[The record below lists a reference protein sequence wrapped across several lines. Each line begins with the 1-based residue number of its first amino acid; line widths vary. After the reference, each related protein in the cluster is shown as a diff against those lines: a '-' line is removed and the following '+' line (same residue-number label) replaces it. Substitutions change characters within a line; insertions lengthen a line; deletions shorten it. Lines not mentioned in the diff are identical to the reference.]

1 MEYRVEEIAGAA
13 RVRVDTLRFYQ
24 ARGLLPAPRKR
35 GRIAIYDDEHL
46 ERLRR
51 IRQLQREGFSLAQI
65 QRLLSGGEDASSELL
80 AALSRASVGERT
92 LARAE
97 LAAEA
102 GVPEALVRAA
112 ESAGLVEPVVVDGE
126 ERFGESEIE
135 MALDSRMLDAA
146 RTYLAEHCDD
156 VQLHFTSAV
165 AIAPGESTQIL
176 HRDRGIWGGYVPRQ
190 MEPLFS
196 TICALT
202 PFTRE
207 NGATQVVVGSHHW
220 DKKRQP
226 GPDEI
231 AYAEMSP
238 GSVLCYN
245 GTVLHGGGAN
255 TTEDETR
262 VGVFLHY
269 TLNWLRQEE
278 NQYLSCPPEHA
289 QHLSQELRALIGYA
303 KGGYVLGFYSDP
315 DDDSAQHESVSP
327 ENLFSRHRDEFDALP
342 SEEQLVSRST
352 PEA

>member
-1 MEYRVEEIAGAA
+1 MSVQI
-13 RVRVDTLRFYQ
+13 TH
-24 ARGLLPAPRKR
+24 LPANAPQEALLRCMAED
-35 GRIAIYDDEHL
+35 GAVIIDEVL
-46 ERLRR
+46 DPERLKALDQDLGPFLKNAVYGRDAFTGLRTQR
-51 IRQLQREGFSLAQI
+51 IG
-65 QRLLSGGEDASSELL
+65 
-80 AALSRASVGERT
+80 ALI
-92 LARAE
+92 ARSKACGE
-97 LAAEA
+97 LA
-102 GVPEALVRAA
+102 L
-112 ESAGLVEPVVVDGE
+112 EP
-126 ERFGESEIE
+126 
-135 MALDSRMLDAA
+135 RMLEAA

-165 AIAPGESTQIL
+165 AIAPGESAQIL

-190 MEPLFS
+190 IEPLFS
-196 TICALT
+196 TIWALT
-202 PFTRE
+202 PFTQE
-207 NGATQVVVGSHHW
+207 NGATQVVVGSHRW
-220 DKKRQP
+220 EKKRQP
-226 GPDEI
+226 ELDEI

-255 TTEDETR
+255 TTTGQTR

-289 QHLSQELRALIGYA
+289 EQLSQELRALIGYA

-315 DDDSAQHESVSP
+315 NDDSAQHESVSP
-327 ENLFSRHRDEFDALP
+327 ENLFSRHRDEFDSLP

>member
-1 MEYRVEEIAGAA
+1 MSVQI
-13 RVRVDTLRFYQ
+13 TH
-24 ARGLLPAPRKR
+24 LPANAPQEALLRCMAED
-35 GRIAIYDDEHL
+35 GAVIIDEVL
-46 ERLRR
+46 DPERLKALDQDLGPFLKNAVYGRDAFTGLRTQR
-51 IRQLQREGFSLAQI
+51 IG
-65 QRLLSGGEDASSELL
+65 
-80 AALSRASVGERT
+80 ALI
-92 LARAE
+92 ARSKACGE
-97 LAAEA
+97 LA
-102 GVPEALVRAA
+102 L
-112 ESAGLVEPVVVDGE
+112 EP
-126 ERFGESEIE
+126 
-135 MALDSRMLDAA
+135 RMLEAA

-165 AIAPGESTQIL
+165 AIAPGESAQIL

-190 MEPLFS
+190 IEPLFS
-196 TICALT
+196 TIWALT
-202 PFTRE
+202 PFTQE
-207 NGATQVVVGSHHW
+207 NGATQVVVGSHRW
-220 DKKRQP
+220 EKKRQP
-226 GPDEI
+226 ELGEI

-255 TTEDETR
+255 TTTGHTR

-289 QHLSQELRALIGYA
+289 EQLSQELRALIGYA

-315 DDDSAQHESVSP
+315 NDDSAQHESVSP
-327 ENLFSRHRDEFDALP
+327 ENLFSRHRDEFDSLP

>member
-1 MEYRVEEIAGAA
+1 MSVQI
-13 RVRVDTLRFYQ
+13 TH
-24 ARGLLPAPRKR
+24 LPANAPQEALLRCMAED
-35 GRIAIYDDEHL
+35 GAVIIDEVL
-46 ERLRR
+46 DPERLKALDQDLGPFLKKAVYGRDAFTGLRTQR
-51 IRQLQREGFSLAQI
+51 IG
-65 QRLLSGGEDASSELL
+65 
-80 AALSRASVGERT
+80 ALI
-92 LARAE
+92 ARSKACGE
-97 LAAEA
+97 LA
-102 GVPEALVRAA
+102 
-112 ESAGLVEPVVVDGE
+112 
-126 ERFGESEIE
+126 
-135 MALDSRMLDAA
+135 LDPRVLETA

-165 AIAPGESTQIL
+165 AIASGESAQIL

-190 MEPLFS
+190 IEPLFS
-196 TICALT
+196 TIWALT
-202 PFTRE
+202 PFTQE
-207 NGATQVVVGSHHW
+207 NGATQVVVGSHRW
-220 DKKRQP
+220 EKKRQP
-226 GPDEI
+226 ELGEI

-255 TTEDETR
+255 TTTGQTR

-289 QHLSQELRALIGYA
+289 EQLSQELRALIGYA

-315 DDDSAQHESVSP
+315 NDDSAQHESVSP

>member
-1 MEYRVEEIAGAA
+1 MSAQI
-13 RVRVDTLRFYQ
+13 TH
-24 ARGLLPAPRKR
+24 LPANASR
-35 GRIAIYDDEHL
+35 EHL
-46 ERLRR
+46 LHCMAEDGAVIIDDVLGSK
-51 IRQLQREGFSLAQI
+51 QLQALGQDLAPFLKQKVFGRDAFTGFYTQCV
-65 QRLLSGGEDASSELL
+65 G
-80 AALSRASVGERT
+80 ALI
-92 LARAE
+92 ARSKACGE
-97 LAAEA
+97 LALR
-102 GVPEALVRAA
+102 PR
-112 ESAGLVEPVVVDGE
+112 
-126 ERFGESEIE
+126 I
-135 MALDSRMLDAA
+135 LDAA

-165 AIAPGESTQIL
+165 AIAPGESAQIL

-190 MEPLFS
+190 IEPLFS
-196 TICALT
+196 TIWALT

-207 NGATQVVVGSHHW
+207 NGATQVVVGSHRW
-220 DKKRQP
+220 EKKRQP
-226 GPDEI
+226 EPDEI

-289 QHLSQELRALIGYA
+289 AHLSQELRALIGYA

-315 DDDSAQHESVSP
+315 DDDSVQHESVSP
-327 ENLFSRHRDEFDALP
+327 ENLFSQHCGDFDVLP
-342 SEEQLVSRST
+342 NEEQLVSQST
-352 PEA
+352 PQS

>member
-1 MEYRVEEIAGAA
+1 MSAQI
-13 RVRVDTLRFYQ
+13 TH
-24 ARGLLPAPRKR
+24 LPANTTQEALLQCMAED
-35 GRIAIYDDEHL
+35 GAVIIDDVLGSEQFEALEH
-46 ERLRR
+46 
-51 IRQLQREGFSLAQI
+51 
-65 QRLLSGGEDASSELL
+65 
-80 AALSRASVGERT
+80 
-92 LARAE
+92 E
-97 LAAEA
+97 LAPFLKKEVYGRDAFT
-102 GVPEALVRAA
+102 GFHTQRIGALIARSKACGELA
-112 ESAGLVEPVVVDGE
+112 LEP
-126 ERFGESEIE
+126 RI
-135 MALDSRMLDAA
+135 LDAA

-165 AIAPGESTQIL
+165 AIAPGESAQIL

-190 MEPLFS
+190 IEPLFS
-196 TICALT
+196 TIWALT

-207 NGATQVVVGSHHW
+207 NGATQVVVGSHCW

-226 GPDEI
+226 EPDEI

-255 TTEDETR
+255 ITEDETR
-262 VGVFLHY
+262 VGIFLHY

-289 QHLSQELRALIGYA
+289 EHLSQELRALIGYA

-327 ENLFSRHRDEFDALP
+327 ENLFSQHRGDFDVLP
-342 SEEQLVSRST
+342 TEEQLVSQST
-352 PEA
+352 PQS